1 MVDMKKYILLIACLS
16 LSSNLESNES
26 SNPASVKS
34 QVLNFST
41 IKNDKNMK
49 IQWSLEGELME
60 KYSNDITFVSRPEL
74 KLYRVSSKTIV
85 KSSTA
90 IDPTGNMDEIYL
102 KNNVYVKKISNDN
115 SPPVKMYTSY
125 AIFYV
130 SRDLIETDKGVTIIT
145 ENSKTTG
152 IGMSAD
158 LDAGLIVLLEDA
170 KREIKDEEGTR
181 IIQGNK
187 MIYNTNTDEWTV
199 DNSPTDIIKKNIKK
213 KVTTTFNIK

>member
-1 MVDMKKYILLIACLS
+1 MKKYIILIACLR
-16 LSSNLESNES
+16 LSSNLESNEL
-26 SNPASVKS
+26 SNSGSVKS
-34 QVLNFST
+34 QVINFST
-41 IKNDKNMK
+41 IKNDKDMN

-60 KYSNDITFVSRPEL
+60 KYSNDTTFVSRPEL
-74 KLYRVSSKTIV
+74 NLYRVSSKTVV

-90 IDPTGNMDEIYL
+90 IDPTGKMDEIYL
-102 KNNVYVKKISNDN
+102 KDNVYIRRNSNDN
-115 SPPVKMYTSY
+115 SPPIKMYTSY

-158 LDAGLIVLLEDA
+158 LDAGLIVLLEDV
-170 KREIKDEEGTR
+170 KREIKDKEGTR

-187 MIYNTNTDEWTV
+187 MIYNTNTNEWTV
-199 DNSPTDIIKKNIKK
+199 DSSSTDIIRKKIKK

>member
-1 MVDMKKYILLIACLS
+1 MKKYIILIACLS
-16 LSSNLESNES
+16 LSSNLESNEL
-26 SNPASVKS
+26 SNPGSVKS

-41 IKNDKNMK
+41 IKNDKDMK
-49 IQWSLEGELME
+49 IQWSLEGELMK
-60 KYSNDITFVSRPEL
+60 KYNNNITFVSKPEL
-74 KLYRVSSKTIV
+74 KLYRLSSRTIV
-85 KSSTA
+85 KSNTA
-90 IDPTGNMDEIYL
+90 IDPSGDMDEIYL

-115 SPPVKMYTSY
+115 SPPVRMYTSY
-125 AIFYV
+125 AILYV

-187 MIYNTNTDEWTV
+187 MIYNTNTHEWTI
-199 DNSPTDIIKKNIKK
+199 DDSPSDIIKKKIKK

>member
-1 MVDMKKYILLIACLS
+1 MFDMKKYILLIACLS
-16 LSSNLESNES
+16 LTYNLESNES
-26 SNPASVKS
+26 SHPRSVKS

-41 IKNDKNMK
+41 IKNDKDMK

-102 KNNVYVKKISNDN
+102 KNNVYVKRTSNDN
-115 SPPVKMYTSY
+115 SPPIKMYTSY
-125 AIFYV
+125 AILYV
-130 SRDLIETDKGVTIIT
+130 SLNLIETDKGVTIIP

-152 IGMSAD
+152 I
-158 LDAGLIVLLEDA
+158 
-170 KREIKDEEGTR
+170 
-181 IIQGNK
+181 
-187 MIYNTNTDEWTV
+187 
-199 DNSPTDIIKKNIKK
+199 
-213 KVTTTFNIK
+213 

>member
-1 MVDMKKYILLIACLS
+1 MKIYIFLIVCLT

-26 SNPASVKS
+26 HNTATVKN

-41 IKNDKNMK
+41 IKNDKDMK

-60 KYSNDITFVSRPEL
+60 KYNNDLTFVSRPEL
-74 KLYRVSSKTIV
+74 KLFGVSSKTVV
-85 KSSTA
+85 KSNTA

-102 KNNVYVKKISNDN
+102 KNNVYVKRTSNDN
-115 SPPVKMYTSY
+115 SPPIKMYTSY

-158 LDAGLIVLLEDA
+158 LDNGLIVLLEDV
-170 KREIKDEEGTR
+170 KREIKNEDGIR

-187 MIYNTNTDEWTV
+187 MIYNTNTLEWTV
-199 DNSPTDIIKKNIKK
+199 DNSPTDIIKQKIKK

>member
-1 MVDMKKYILLIACLS
+1 MKKYIILIACLS
-16 LSSNLESNES
+16 ISSNLESNEL
-26 SNPASVKS
+26 SNPGSVKS

-41 IKNDKNMK
+41 IKNDKDMK
-49 IQWSLEGELME
+49 IQWSLEGELMK
-60 KYSNDITFVSRPEL
+60 KYNNNITFVSRPEL
-74 KLYRVSSKTIV
+74 KLYRLSSRTIV
-85 KSSTA
+85 KSNTA
-90 IDPTGNMDEIYL
+90 IDPSGDMDEIYL

-115 SPPVKMYTSY
+115 SPPVTMYTSY
-125 AIFYV
+125 AILYV

-187 MIYNTNTDEWTV
+187 MIYNTNTHEWTI
-199 DNSPTDIIKKNIKK
+199 DDSPSDIIKKKIKK

>member
-1 MVDMKKYILLIACLS
+1 MVSMKKYIFLITCLT
-16 LSSNLESNES
+16 LSSSLDSNEL
-26 SNPASVKS
+26 SNYGVVKN

-41 IKNDKNMK
+41 IKNNKDMK
-49 IQWSLEGELME
+49 IQWSLQGELME
-60 KYSNDITFVSRPEL
+60 KYNNDITFIKRPEL
-74 KLYRVSSKTIV
+74 KLYRDLSKTVV
-85 KSSTA
+85 KSNTA
-90 IDPTGNMDEIYL
+90 IDPAGDMDEIYL
-102 KNNVYVKKISNDN
+102 KNNVYVKRISSNN
-115 SPPVKMYTSY
+115 SPPIRMYTSY

-152 IGMSAD
+152 VGMSAD

-170 KREIKDEEGTR
+170 KREIKDEEGMR

-187 MIYNTNTDEWTV
+187 MIYNVNTHEWTV
-199 DNSPTDIIKKNIKK
+199 DNSPTDIIKKKIKK

>member
-1 MVDMKKYILLIACLS
+1 MKKYIILIACLS
-16 LSSNLESNES
+16 LSSNLESNEL
-26 SNPASVKS
+26 SNPGSVKS

-41 IKNDKNMK
+41 IKNDKDMK
-49 IQWSLEGELME
+49 IQWSLEGELMK
-60 KYSNDITFVSRPEL
+60 KYNNNITFVSRPEL
-74 KLYRVSSKTIV
+74 KLYRLSSRTIV
-85 KSSTA
+85 KSNTA
-90 IDPTGNMDEIYL
+90 IDPSGDMDEIYL

-115 SPPVKMYTSY
+115 SPPVRMYTSY
-125 AIFYV
+125 AILYV

-187 MIYNTNTDEWTV
+187 MIYNTNTHEWTI
-199 DNSPTDIIKKNIKK
+199 DDSPSDIIKKKIKK

>member
-1 MVDMKKYILLIACLS
+1 MKKYILLISCLVITFNLKS
-16 LSSNLESNES
+16 NELSSLGT
-26 SNPASVKS
+26 VKN

-41 IKNDKNMK
+41 IKNDKDMN

-60 KYSNDITFVSRPEL
+60 KYSNDTTFVSRPEL
-74 KLYRVSSKTIV
+74 NLYRVSSKTVV

-90 IDPTGNMDEIYL
+90 IDPTGKMDEIYL
-102 KNNVYVKKISNDN
+102 KDNVYIRRNSNDN
-115 SPPVKMYTSY
+115 SPPIKMYTSY

-158 LDAGLIVLLEDA
+158 LDAGLIVLLDDA
-170 KREIKDEEGTR
+170 KRETKDEEGTR

>member
-1 MVDMKKYILLIACLS
+1 MLNMKKYILLISCLVIT
-16 LSSNLESNES
+16 LNLESNELS
-26 SNPASVKS
+26 SLGTMKN

-41 IKNDKNMK
+41 IKNDKDMN

-60 KYSNDITFVSRPEL
+60 KYSNDTTFVSRPEL
-74 KLYRVSSKTIV
+74 NLYRVSSKTVV

-90 IDPTGNMDEIYL
+90 IDPTGKMDEIYL
-102 KNNVYVKKISNDN
+102 KDNVYIRRNSNDN
-115 SPPVKMYTSY
+115 SPPIKMYTSY

-158 LDAGLIVLLEDA
+158 LDAGLIVLLEDV
-170 KREIKDEEGTR
+170 KREIKDKEGTR

-187 MIYNTNTDEWTV
+187 MIYNTNTNEWTV
-199 DNSPTDIIKKNIKK
+199 DSSSTDIIRKKIKK

>member
-1 MVDMKKYILLIACLS
+1 MKIYIFLIVCLT

-26 SNPASVKS
+26 HNTATVKN

-41 IKNDKNMK
+41 IKNDKDMK

-60 KYSNDITFVSRPEL
+60 KYNNDLTFVSRPEL
-74 KLYRVSSKTIV
+74 KLFGVSSKTVV
-85 KSSTA
+85 KSNTA

-102 KNNVYVKKISNDN
+102 KNNVYVKRTSNDN
-115 SPPVKMYTSY
+115 SPPIKMYTSY

-158 LDAGLIVLLEDA
+158 LDTGLIMLLEDA
-170 KREIKDEEGTR
+170 KREIKDKDGIR

-187 MIYNTNTDEWTV
+187 MIYNTNTLEWTV
-199 DNSPTDIIKKNIKK
+199 DNSPTDIIKQKIKK
-213 KVTTTFNIK
+213 RLPQHLI

>member
-1 MVDMKKYILLIACLS
+1 MKKYIILIACLS

-26 SNPASVKS
+26 SNPVSVKS

-115 SPPVKMYTSY
+115 SPPVKIYTSY

-130 SRDLIETDKGVTIIT
+130 SRDLIETDKGVTTIT

-199 DNSPTDIIKKNIKK
+199 DNSPSDIIKKKIKK